1 MSSLKLHSA
10 PLNTGDSFMYIT
22 ASIILLT
29 NTKALKK
36 NMCIRCE
43 KVLTGGTEWQCR
55 WIIAWC
61 LVLNSGSLRPCRGA
75 AVLQVGCLPPHTHT
89 HTHTHNTQL
98 ENAPREQRQRREH
111 CSSPR
116 RNSRSR
122 SHSGGGWGGDNR
134 DMMGPHTRIWT
145 PHHHHHHHHPSMLLL
160 LLLDFLM
167 LRRKSKTFPL
177 QGCSARMGLSQPSL
191 MRSCWE

>member
-1 MSSLKLHSA
+1 
-10 PLNTGDSFMYIT
+10 
-22 ASIILLT
+22 
-29 NTKALKK
+29 
-36 NMCIRCE
+36 MCIRCE

-89 HTHTHNTQL
+89 HTHTHKHNTQL

-160 LLLDFLM
+160 LLLLDFLM